1 MSDTTPTV
9 RYADLVDEA
18 LTRIPA
24 LAPEWTDH
32 NPADPGIAL
41 LELSAWLVETV
52 LYRSTRITDQGRQA
66 LLGLLAGADPDTA
79 LRGTDLEAALRA
91 AVRALRTPYRAV
103 TPQDYRDRIREQWLA
118 SPAAAALGLD
128 ARINGV
134 DVFANRNLEAADP
147 YAHVETDLTVVVTPG
162 ALHWTY
168 DGTLDPAR
176 PTLFLREV
184 HHGDLALT
192 LSTAADIRVS
202 GPTILI
208 SETTVE
214 ADTPTAIALDDTA
227 LGATGELRI
236 DLAAAAL
243 TDGANIDCG
252 HSPTRRLTAPAE
264 TEIGTLLG
272 VRWIPI
278 RRAGDLQVH
287 VGTPGAAPLR
297 LELRAYN
304 NQIVAQATGK
314 GIVSLHQAIAASSVT
329 DPYRHWQLRLFAPD
343 ALEDDTTDVMS
354 VRWDVLYHEEPA
366 RYADGGDALL
376 DGVWDFLDARRL
388 LTVRH
393 HVTGPRWRSLAVS
406 ATIYLA
412 DGTDTD
418 IAGPQVLAALLDAY
432 PMPGHKD
439 RPLGQRIH
447 HSDVIA
453 ALEAVDGVDYIED
466 LVLEMVG
473 APDRTLVTDS
483 GEPYGIDVMP
493 DEVLVPLAG
502 HIDLTLYERS

>member
-1 MSDTTPTV
+1 MSETTPTV

-41 LELSAWLVETV
+41 LELTAWLVETV

-66 LLGLLAGADPDTA
+66 LLGLLAGTNPDAT
-79 LRGTDLEAALRA
+79 LRGADLEAALRA

-103 TPQDYRDRIREQWLA
+103 TPSDYHDRLRTQWA
-118 SPAAAALGLD
+118 TSTQAQALGLD
-128 ARINGV
+128 ATISGI
-134 DVFANRNLEAADP
+134 DVFANRNLESSDP
-147 YAHVETDLTVVVTPG
+147 YAPVETDLTVVITPG
-162 ALHWTY
+162 ALHWTFA
-168 DGTLDPAR
+168 GTLDPAR

-184 HHGDLALT
+184 HQGTLALT
-192 LSTAADIRVS
+192 LPVDAAALIS
-202 GPTILI
+202 GPNILI
-208 SETTVE
+208 GEVTTT
-214 ADTPTAIALDDTA
+214 ADTPTTVDLDA
-227 LGATGELRI
+227 AGLGSTGELRI
-236 DLAAAAL
+236 EL
-243 TDGANIDCG
+243 TADAIADGANLDCG
-252 HSPTRRLTAPAE
+252 HSPTRRLTAPDEAE
-264 TEIGTLLG
+264 RGTLLG
-272 VRWIPI
+272 VRWVPI
-278 RRAGDLQVH
+278 RRAGELQVH
-287 VGTPGAAPLR
+287 VGTPHAAPLR
-297 LELRAYN
+297 LELRGYN
-304 NQIVAQATGK
+304 NQIVADATGE
-314 GIVSLHQAIAASSVT
+314 GIVSLRQTIASSSVT

-343 ALEDDTTDVMS
+343 ALEDDTPDAMD

-376 DGVWDFLDARRL
+376 DGVWDFLDDRRL

-393 HVTGPRWRSLAVS
+393 HVTGPRWRALAVR

-418 IAGPQVLAALLDAY
+418 IAGPEVLAALLDRY
-432 PMPGHKD
+432 PMPGKSG
-439 RPLGQRIH
+439 RPLGERIH

-453 ALEAVDGVDYIED
+453 ALEAVEGVDYIED
-466 LVLEMVG
+466 LVIEMVG
-473 APDRTLVTDS
+473 APERTLVADD
-483 GEPYGIDVMP
+483 EPYGIEVMP